1 MREWRE
7 RGAAHHENVARLRAI
22 AAGVEE
28 LEQVVKLPVNVAT
41 NGDWALHWLHG
52 ALLEHEVLHVLA
64 QVLQVELGQQLA
76 LLDVLDPP
84 IEVAHPRRPSA
95 LQARLWLGD
104 QTGSFGIYL

>member
-95 LQARLWLGD
+95 LHAKAVAGRSDRAFLVK
-104 QTGSFGIYL
+104 

>member
-1 MREWRE
+1 MRELLS
-7 RGAAHHENVARLRAI
+7 HHEDVTRHGALSAI
-22 AAGVEE
+22 AEE
-28 LEQVVKLPVNVAT
+28 LEQVVELPVDIAT
-41 NGDWALHWLHG
+41 DRDWALHWLHG